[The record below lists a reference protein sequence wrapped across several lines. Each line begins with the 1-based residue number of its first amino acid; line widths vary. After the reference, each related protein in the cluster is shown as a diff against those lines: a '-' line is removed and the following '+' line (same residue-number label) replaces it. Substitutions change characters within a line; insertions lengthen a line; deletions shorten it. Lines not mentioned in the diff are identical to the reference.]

1 MRGDAWMNVPM
12 NVRVAEARWPRQADS
27 AQHEHE
33 VECPY
38 CGLLQLVP
46 VRERTQIVSCR
57 RCHSRL
63 EHCAGTHPDLA
74 LACSLGALLLL
85 IPAWTLPFLTT
96 SALGATRTSHLYS
109 SATVLWREGQHLLAV
124 VVALVILVFPVVR
137 LTALAAVLLAL
148 RVGARP
154 PWLAAAFR
162 LGNAL
167 QTWSMLDVFLL
178 GFMVAY
184 FRMRASIPATIE
196 AGAVFFM
203 ATIVLGVTARA
214 GLDKAGIWHSIG
226 RERRCTEPQAAIACL
241 SCGLLVGRSCEGQ
254 GCPRCGASV
263 RARKPDSYSR
273 ALALLCAAM
282 LLYLPANLYPIA
294 TIPIGLTPTSYTVL
308 GGVVDL
314 AESQLFGLALLVF
327 TASFTIPLL
336 KMAGLAW
343 CIISAWRRHSNL
355 LVAKTRVYRIV
366 EEMGRWSMVDPL
378 TIACFVPVLQF
389 NGLIDGRAQ
398 PAATPFT
405 AVVILTTLALRAF
418 DPRLMWD
425 AAGTGDGRICAAR

>member
-1 MRGDAWMNVPM
+1 MNVPM
-12 NVRVAEARWPRQADS
+12 NLRVAEAQWPREADS
-27 AQHEHE
+27 AQHEHDL
-33 VECPY
+33 ECPY
-38 CGLLQLVP
+38 CGLLQRVP
-46 VRERTQIVSCR
+46 VRERAQIVICGRCR
-57 RCHSRL
+57 SQL
-63 EHCAGTHPDLA
+63 EHCAGTHPDLT

-85 IPAWTLPFLTT
+85 IPALTLPFLTT

-109 SATVLWREGQHLLAV
+109 SATVLWREGQHLLSLV
-124 VVALVILVFPVVR
+124 VGLVILVFPVVR
-137 LTALAAVLLAL
+137 LTSLAAVLLIL

-162 LGNAL
+162 LCNAL

-184 FRMRASIPATIE
+184 FRMRTTIPATID

-203 ATIVLGVTARA
+203 ATIVLGLMARA
-214 GLDKAGIWHSIG
+214 GLDKPGVWHSIG
-226 RERRCTEPQAAIACL
+226 REQRCTEPQAVIACS
-241 SCGLLVGRSCEGQ
+241 SCGLLVGRSCAEQ
-254 GCPRCGASV
+254 ACPRCGAIV
-263 RARKPDSYSR
+263 HARKPASYSR
-273 ALALLCAAM
+273 ALALLSAAV
-282 LLYLPANLYPIA
+282 LLYFPANLYPIA

-314 AESQLFGLALLVF
+314 ADSHLFGLALLVF

-343 CIISAWRRHSNL
+343 CITSALRRHSNL

-398 PAATPFT
+398 AAATPFT
-405 AVVILTTLALRAF
+405 AVVILTTLALHAF

-425 AAGTGDGRICAAR
+425 AAGTGDERSFPAR